1 MPNFKNKY
9 LKIFLFENFNLILL
23 KTYLLNYKTM
33 EKKRLNDINTFMS
46 TDTNE
51 TILQGT
57 DEYGEDF
64 SITFDTI
71 ELLDWLDIEHMKNKA
86 KTYINNL

>member
-1 MPNFKNKY
+1 MQN
-9 LKIFLFENFNLILL
+9 
-23 KTYLLNYKTM
+23 
-33 EKKRLNDINTFMS
+33 KRLNDINTFMS

-57 DEYGEDF
+57 DEFGEDF

-86 KTYINNL
+86 KTYITNL

>member
-1 MPNFKNKY
+1 
-9 LKIFLFENFNLILL
+9 
-23 KTYLLNYKTM
+23 M

-51 TILQGT
+51 TILQGA

-64 SITFDTI
+64 SIVFDTI
-71 ELLDWLDIEHMKNKA
+71 ELLDWLDIDHMKKQS
-86 KTYINNL
+86 KKYINKL

>member
-1 MPNFKNKY
+1 MQN
-9 LKIFLFENFNLILL
+9 
-23 KTYLLNYKTM
+23 
-33 EKKRLNDINTFMS
+33 KRLNDINTFMS
-46 TDTNE
+46 TEDNE

-57 DEYGEDF
+57 DEYGEEF

-86 KTYINNL
+86 KTYITNL

>member
-1 MPNFKNKY
+1 M
-9 LKIFLFENFNLILL
+9 EN
-23 KTYLLNYKTM
+23 
-33 EKKRLNDINTFMS
+33 KRLNDINTFMS

-86 KTYINNL
+86 KTYITNL

>member
-1 MPNFKNKY
+1 MQN
-9 LKIFLFENFNLILL
+9 
-23 KTYLLNYKTM
+23 
-33 EKKRLNDINTFMS
+33 KRLNDINTFMS
-46 TDTNE
+46 TDDNE

-86 KTYINNL
+86 KTYITNL

>member
-1 MPNFKNKY
+1 MQN
-9 LKIFLFENFNLILL
+9 
-23 KTYLLNYKTM
+23 
-33 EKKRLNDINTFMS
+33 KRLNDINTFMS
-46 TDTNE
+46 TENNE

-57 DEYGEDF
+57 DEYGEEF

-86 KTYINNL
+86 KKYITNL

>member
-1 MPNFKNKY
+1 MQN
-9 LKIFLFENFNLILL
+9 
-23 KTYLLNYKTM
+23 
-33 EKKRLNDINTFMS
+33 KRLNDINTFMS
-46 TDTNE
+46 TDDNE

-64 SITFDTI
+64 SIVFNTI

-86 KTYINNL
+86 KTYITNL

>member
-1 MPNFKNKY
+1 MQN
-9 LKIFLFENFNLILL
+9 
-23 KTYLLNYKTM
+23 
-33 EKKRLNDINTFMS
+33 KRLNDINTFMS
-46 TDTNE
+46 TEDNE

-86 KTYINNL
+86 KKYITNL

>member
-1 MPNFKNKY
+1 MQN
-9 LKIFLFENFNLILL
+9 
-23 KTYLLNYKTM
+23 
-33 EKKRLNDINTFMS
+33 KRLNDINTFMS

-86 KTYINNL
+86 KTYITNL

>member
-1 MPNFKNKY
+1 
-9 LKIFLFENFNLILL
+9 
-23 KTYLLNYKTM
+23 M
-33 EKKRLNDINTFMS
+33 EKKRLNDIDTFMS

-57 DEYGEDF
+57 DEYGENF

>member
-1 MPNFKNKY
+1 MQN
-9 LKIFLFENFNLILL
+9 
-23 KTYLLNYKTM
+23 
-33 EKKRLNDINTFMS
+33 KRLNDINTFMS
-46 TDTNE
+46 TEDNE

-86 KTYINNL
+86 KNYITNL

>member
-1 MPNFKNKY
+1 MQN
-9 LKIFLFENFNLILL
+9 
-23 KTYLLNYKTM
+23 
-33 EKKRLNDINTFMS
+33 KRLNDINAFMS
-46 TDTNE
+46 TEDNE

-64 SITFDTI
+64 SITFNTI

-86 KTYINNL
+86 KTYITNL

>member
-1 MPNFKNKY
+1 
-9 LKIFLFENFNLILL
+9 
-23 KTYLLNYKTM
+23 M

-57 DEYGEDF
+57 DEYGEEF

-86 KTYINNL
+86 KIYINNL

>member
-1 MPNFKNKY
+1 MQS
-9 LKIFLFENFNLILL
+9 
-23 KTYLLNYKTM
+23 
-33 EKKRLNDINTFMS
+33 KRLNDINTFMS
-46 TDTNE
+46 TEDNE

-86 KTYINNL
+86 KNYITNL

>member
-1 MPNFKNKY
+1 MQN
-9 LKIFLFENFNLILL
+9 
-23 KTYLLNYKTM
+23 
-33 EKKRLNDINTFMS
+33 KRLNDINTFMS

-64 SITFDTI
+64 SITFNTI

-86 KTYINNL
+86 KTYITNL

>member
-1 MPNFKNKY
+1 
-9 LKIFLFENFNLILL
+9 
-23 KTYLLNYKTM
+23 M

-86 KTYINNL
+86 KTYITNL

>member
-1 MPNFKNKY
+1 
-9 LKIFLFENFNLILL
+9 
-23 KTYLLNYKTM
+23 M
-33 EKKRLNDINTFMS
+33 ESKRLNDINTFMS
-46 TDTNE
+46 TENNE

-86 KTYINNL
+86 KTYITNL

>member
-1 MPNFKNKY
+1 MQN
-9 LKIFLFENFNLILL
+9 
-23 KTYLLNYKTM
+23 
-33 EKKRLNDINTFMS
+33 KRLNDINTFMS
-46 TDTNE
+46 TEDNE

-86 KTYINNL
+86 KTYITNL

>member
-1 MPNFKNKY
+1 MKIAILFILTKNY
-9 LKIFLFENFNLILL
+9 N
-23 KTYLLNYKTM
+23 TM
-33 EKKRLNDINTFMS
+33 QNKRLNDINTFMS

-57 DEYGEDF
+57 DEFGEDF

-86 KTYINNL
+86 KTYITNL

>member
-1 MPNFKNKY
+1 MQN
-9 LKIFLFENFNLILL
+9 
-23 KTYLLNYKTM
+23 
-33 EKKRLNDINTFMS
+33 KRLNDINTFMS
-46 TDTNE
+46 TEDNE

-64 SITFDTI
+64 SITFNTI

-86 KTYINNL
+86 KTYITNL

>member
-1 MPNFKNKY
+1 MKIAILFILTKNY
-9 LKIFLFENFNLILL
+9 N
-23 KTYLLNYKTM
+23 TM
-33 EKKRLNDINTFMS
+33 ENKRLNDINTFMS

-57 DEYGEDF
+57 DEYGKEF

-71 ELLDWLDIEHMKNKA
+71 ELLDWLDIEHMKSKA
-86 KTYINNL
+86 KKYITNL

>member
-1 MPNFKNKY
+1 
-9 LKIFLFENFNLILL
+9 
-23 KTYLLNYKTM
+23 M
-33 EKKRLNDINTFMS
+33 ESKRLNDINTFMS
-46 TDTNE
+46 TENNE

-86 KTYINNL
+86 KNYINNL

>member
-1 MPNFKNKY
+1 M
-9 LKIFLFENFNLILL
+9 EN
-23 KTYLLNYKTM
+23 
-33 EKKRLNDINTFMS
+33 KRLNDINTFMS
-46 TDTNE
+46 TENNE

-86 KTYINNL
+86 KTYITNL

>member
-1 MPNFKNKY
+1 MQN
-9 LKIFLFENFNLILL
+9 
-23 KTYLLNYKTM
+23 
-33 EKKRLNDINTFMS
+33 KRLNDINTFMS
-46 TDTNE
+46 NDDNE

-64 SITFDTI
+64 SIVFDTI

-86 KTYINNL
+86 KTYITNL

>member
-1 MPNFKNKY
+1 VPFFISK
-9 LKIFLFENFNLILL
+9 
-23 KTYLLNYKTM
+23 NYKTM

>member
-1 MPNFKNKY
+1 MQN
-9 LKIFLFENFNLILL
+9 
-23 KTYLLNYKTM
+23 
-33 EKKRLNDINTFMS
+33 KRLNDINTFMS
-46 TDTNE
+46 TENNE

-57 DEYGEDF
+57 DEYGEEF

-86 KTYINNL
+86 KTYITNL

>member
-1 MPNFKNKY
+1 M
-9 LKIFLFENFNLILL
+9 EN
-23 KTYLLNYKTM
+23 
-33 EKKRLNDINTFMS
+33 KRLNDINTFMS
-46 TDTNE
+46 TENNE

-86 KTYINNL
+86 KTYITNP

>member
-1 MPNFKNKY
+1 MKN
-9 LKIFLFENFNLILL
+9 
-23 KTYLLNYKTM
+23 
-33 EKKRLNDINTFMS
+33 KRLNDINTFMS
-46 TDTNE
+46 TEDNE

-86 KTYINNL
+86 KNYITNL

>member
-1 MPNFKNKY
+1 MQN
-9 LKIFLFENFNLILL
+9 
-23 KTYLLNYKTM
+23 
-33 EKKRLNDINTFMS
+33 KRLNDINTFMS
-46 TDTNE
+46 TENNE

-57 DEYGEDF
+57 DEYGEEF

-86 KTYINNL
+86 KNYITNL